1 MVETIFIIAWRTQTN
16 TVCLRV
22 LPWLCLSINQSLIH
36 KQICWCID
44 ALLTDTIISNC
55 MCRDQGSHVCYSWI
69 WLWGMLIDK
78 ANQFQNCPSANKD
91 FKTKLI
97 RHFSSLLDITNIK
110 NCKLQYH
117 SFCFMPLVESTNHL
131 LWNEECWHIVYI
143 NICVADSNG
152 WVCDD
157 INKPLNLFSLDSV
170 QNNLYNSCFILTIIS
185 LNRDQRSHAE
195 AVCIISAI

>member
-1 MVETIFIIAWRTQTN
+1 MGGRRHMTYEYTTTHQSIWHFMVENIFIRPIAWRTQTN
-16 TVCLRV
+16 TVCLWV
-22 LPWLCLSINQSLIH
+22 LPRLCLSINQSPIH
-36 KQICWCID
+36 IQICWCMD

-78 ANQFQNCPSANKD
+78 ANLFQNCLSANKD

-117 SFCFMPLVESTNHL
+117 SFLFHATSWKH
-131 LWNEECWHIVYI
+131 
-143 NICVADSNG
+143 
-152 WVCDD
+152 
-157 INKPLNLFSLDSV
+157 KPSIMEWRV
-170 QNNLYNSCFILTIIS
+170 LTHC
-185 LNRDQRSHAE
+185 LH
-195 AVCIISAI
+195 